1 MAAGKPDRVRELRKP
16 KQHSRPR
23 LIRRVLLLQ
32 VKLFADGL
40 RDFVMMPL
48 SLAAAALGMLSSRN
62 EPEVYLDRLMHFG
75 RESDRWINLFDHY
88 DTDDPGRPVSLDRL
102 AEELE
107 ATVLRDY
114 ENGGLSARGADHL
127 RDLVSRL
134 RRVRNEAT

>member
-1 MAAGKPDRVRELRKP
+1 MAASDSNRERLPRKP
-16 KQHSRPR
+16 RQHSRPR

-48 SLAAAALGMLSSRN
+48 SLAAAALGILSSRN
-62 EPEVYLDRLMHFG
+62 EPEVYLDRLMNFG

-88 DTDDPGRPVSLDRL
+88 DPDDPRRPVSLDRL

-114 ENGGLSARGADHL
+114 ENGGLSARGAEHL
-127 RDLVSRL
+127 RDLVGRL
-134 RRVRNEAT
+134 RRGRGEAT